1 MEVTTHIIHAKEK
14 VNCINDKYRGR
25 GVTIAFLDTG
35 ICNIYDFRNRILY
48 FGDLVNGRKAP
59 YDDNGHGC
67 HVAGISSGN
76 GKYKGIAPESDIVML
91 KTLNEEGKG
100 NAADVL
106 KGIKWIEENY
116 RKYNIRVVNMSIGAG
131 GETKNDPLVAA
142 VERLWELGMVVVT
155 AAGNNGPRP
164 CTISSPGTSRKVIT
178 VGASDEENDK
188 SGSFSGRGPT
198 REHIIKPDILA
209 PGNNIYSCQCNGKY
223 KGLSGTSMSTP
234 IVSGAAALLLEKY
247 PRMSPDDVKYM
258 LKLSATKLG
267 YPANRQGWGL
277 LNIKKLL
284 EQEAVYVRQLNS

>member
-1 MEVTTHIIHAKEK
+1 MEVTAQIVHAREK
-14 VNCINDKYRGR
+14 VRCTNDKYKGK
-25 GVTIAFLDTG
+25 GITIAFLDTG
-35 ICNIYDFRNRILY
+35 ICNIYDFQNRILC
-48 FGDLVNGRKAP
+48 FKDFINKKTMP

-76 GKYKGIAPESDIVML
+76 GKYSGIAPLSNIVML
-91 KTLNEEGKG
+91 KTLNSEGKG

-106 KGIKWIEENY
+106 MGIKWLEENH
-116 RKYNIRVVNMSIGAG
+116 KKSNIRIVNMSIGTGA
-131 GETKNDPLVAA
+131 ETENDPLVAA
-142 VERLWELGMVVVT
+142 VERLWDKGIVVVT

-164 CTISSPGTSRKVIT
+164 GTISSPGTSRKVIT
-178 VGASDEENDK
+178 VGASEDENDK
-188 SGSFSGRGPT
+188 TGNFSGRGPT

-234 IVSGAAALLLEKY
+234 IVSGAVALLLEKY
-247 PRMSPDDVKYM
+247 PHMSPDDVKYM
-258 LKLSATKLG
+258 LKISSTKLD